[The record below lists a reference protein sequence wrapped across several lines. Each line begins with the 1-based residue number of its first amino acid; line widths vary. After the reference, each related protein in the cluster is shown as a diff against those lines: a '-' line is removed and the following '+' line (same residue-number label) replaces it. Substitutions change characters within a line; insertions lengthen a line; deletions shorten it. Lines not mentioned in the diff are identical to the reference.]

1 MGLRKWIRSRFGKS
15 TPEPE
20 KRVRGIPYAPEVEI
34 GHAYDVRSVGTNESE
49 LDLINVGIGIAIG
62 EALSNDASSSDSSD
76 TSPSSDDY
84 SGGGGDFGGGGA
96 SGDW

>member
-1 MGLRKWIRSRFGKS
+1 MRTTSRRPLGKQPDRHVGVYKPNAS
-15 TPEPE
+15 NPAQIPQHSEP
-20 KRVRGIPYAPEVEI
+20 
-34 GHAYDVRSVGTNESE
+34 DL
-49 LDLINVGIGIAIG
+49 LDDALNVGIGIAIG

-84 SGGGGDFGGGGA
+84 SRGGGDFGGGGA